1 VAEPGTG
8 PANGPAAGR
17 ARTAIDLDEV
27 PATLLWTLYHRAFEA
42 RRPDAVLHDPW
53 AVELVDAIDYPFEEL
68 FGTAVGG
75 RAQWQALR
83 ARTFDQQIRRFLLA
97 HPDGTVVALGEG
109 LETQFWRVDNGRV
122 RWLTVD
128 LPQALRLRAR
138 LLPSGERQRT
148 AAGPAQDLRWMDEVE
163 QSRAVLV
170 TAQGLLM
177 YLPPPQVRDLIA
189 ACAQRFTGASML
201 FDAVPHWFSRRTLA
215 GTMRTEGGYRSPPM
229 PWAMDADQQRRV
241 RTAHPNIVEVRN
253 LPMPRG
259 RGGLFGVVLPLLAHV
274 PVVGGKRLSVVLVGF
289 GDGTALEK

>member
-1 VAEPGTG
+1 MAESGTG
-8 PANGPAAGR
+8 PATGPAGPAEGQTK
-17 ARTAIDLDEV
+17 AAIDLDEV

-68 FGTAVGG
+68 YGTEVGAL
-75 RAQWQALR
+75 AQWQALR

-128 LPQALRLRAR
+128 LPETVRLRAR
-138 LLPSGERQRT
+138 LLPSGDRQRT
-148 AAGPAQDLRWMDEVE
+148 VAAPAQDLRWMEEVDA
-163 QSRAVLV
+163 SGPVLV

-189 ACAQRFTGASML
+189 ACARRFPGGSL
-201 FDAVPHWFSRRTLA
+201 VFDAVPHWFSRRTLA

-229 PWAMDADQQRRV
+229 PWAMDADQQRLV
-241 RTAHPNIVEVRN
+241 RTAHPNIVEVRD
-253 LPMPRG
+253 LPLPRG
-259 RGGLFGVVLPLLAHV
+259 RGGVFGVLLPLLAHV
-274 PVVGGKRLSVVLVGF
+274 PVVGAKRLSVVLARF
-289 GDGTALEK
+289 GAVSS